1 MDSQIKNCPDLAE
14 RDIDLLYKVESGLA
28 IVADVSRA
36 DVLLCARLSANNA
49 LVLRHVEP
57 KSISSLYRQN
67 ATGRLLSAEE
77 QPLLHN
83 TLRHGVEG
91 RTQRQVLRSGAPVIQ
106 HIRPIRNAVDKVI
119 GALAIETNM
128 IEHERHRRRDR
139 RFRQA
144 VRWLQVMGAHGEIE
158 NPDALRRFGP
168 YDGIYLVS
176 RDRQIV
182 YMSGI
187 VTNLFRSIGR
197 QTDMR
202 GKDVSE
208 LEDADALIVDQA
220 FDAHRCVESR
230 HETEDGRIWIRGAIP
245 LRTPPTDWRN
255 SWLAAPLRP
264 LWNSGKSSSYHPSNN
279 SGQTIDAGFV
289 LVHNA
294 TDTVQR
300 ERELNVKS
308 AIIQEVHHRVKNNL
322 QTIAAVLRI
331 QARRTQSDETR
342 QQISEAV
349 NRILSMS
356 VIHEFLSQD
365 EHRPINVRDV
375 CQRIVNQVKQVAIGP
390 EQQVEI
396 SVHGPTVRLPAAQAT
411 PTAMVVNELLLNAME
426 HGVGDRT
433 HGHIQIHLD
442 DLGNAVRIAVLDDG
456 KGLPSDFDPNMSTS
470 LGLQIVHTLVTD
482 DLKGQLQIEPIPA
495 TPPVATAEAPD
506 VQPDGAPAAQPEPL
520 PYFTTQVVVTFPK
533 RPLTVE

>member
-1 MDSQIKNCPDLAE
+1 MDNQIKNCPDLSE
-14 RDIDLLYKVESGLA
+14 RDVDLLYKIEAGLA

-36 DVLLCARLSANNA
+36 DVLLCTRLSYTKA
-49 LVLRHVEP
+49 LVLQHVEP

-67 ATGRLLSAEE
+67 AAGRLITAEE

-83 TLRHGVEG
+83 TLRHGVEK
-91 RTQRQVLRSGAPVIQ
+91 RSQRHVLRSGAPVVQ
-106 HIRPIRNAVDKVI
+106 DVQPVRNAVDKVI
-119 GALAIETNM
+119 GALVIETNL

-144 VRWLQVMGAHGEIE
+144 VRWLQIMGARGEIE
-158 NPDALRRFGP
+158 NPAALRRFGP
-168 YDGIYLVS
+168 YDGIYLVG
-176 RDRQIV
+176 RDRQIL

-197 QTDMR
+197 QNDMR

-208 LEDADALIVDQA
+208 LEDADMRVVDQA

-230 HETEDGRIWIRGAIP
+230 HESEDGRTWVRGAIP

-255 SWLAAPLRP
+255 SWLALPMKPL
-264 LWNSGKSSSYHPSNN
+264 LDAGKRRSYHPSNS
-279 SGQTIDAGFV
+279 SGQSIDAAFV

-331 QARRTQSDETR
+331 QARRTQNEEAK

-390 EQQVEI
+390 EQQIEI
-396 SVHGPTVRLPAAQAT
+396 SVHGSSVRLPAAQAT

-426 HGVGDRT
+426 HGVGDRSY
-433 HGHIQIHLD
+433 GRIQIQLN

-456 KGLPSDFDPNMSTS
+456 KGLPSDFDPYTSTS

-482 DLKGQLQIEPIPA
+482 DLKGQLQIEPVPLA
-495 TPPVATAEAPD
+495 SANSV
-506 VQPDGAPAAQPEPL
+506 EPSADT
-520 PYFTTQVVVTFPK
+520 YSGSQDRSTCFTTQVVVTFPK
-533 RPLTVE
+533 RSLTVEKGSSV